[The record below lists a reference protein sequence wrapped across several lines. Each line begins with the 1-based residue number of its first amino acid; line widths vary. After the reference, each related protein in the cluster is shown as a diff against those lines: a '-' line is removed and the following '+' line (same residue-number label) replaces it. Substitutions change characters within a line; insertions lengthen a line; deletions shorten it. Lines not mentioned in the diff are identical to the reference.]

1 MCARGVC
8 TRGTESPSSSAT
20 CRVHGGRGGDG
31 LKGRKG
37 RGCVGGEG
45 VKGRGGNGGTGW
57 ISKKARKWN
66 GNANK
71 NEGKKGENRGIERTK
86 TSDKESI
93 VCK

>member
-1 MCARGVC
+1 MEEGEGMGSR
-8 TRGTESPSSSAT
+8 E
-20 CRVHGGRGGDG
+20 GR
-31 LKGRKG
+31 G
-37 RGCVGGEG
+37 RGCMGGEG
-45 VKGRGGNGGTGW
+45 VKGRGGNGGTGR